1 MTEENRDNHSD
12 QAADPAPVRDE
23 WGQQPDDNFGYASDE
38 ERRANRGLE
47 DWEMV
52 EQMSQSEGDLFA
64 WLRTTVGA
72 IVLGVVAF
80 IAVAYGVYYF
90 LVHYGF
96 HFFTKG

>member
-1 MTEENRDNHSD
+1 MTDTNRDERTGLNSV
-12 QAADPAPVRDE
+12 QNE

-38 ERRANRGLE
+38 ERRAKRGLE

-64 WLRTTVGA
+64 WFRTVVGA
-72 IVLGVVAF
+72 FALGVVAF
-80 IAVAYGVYYF
+80 IVLAYGVYFF

-96 HFFTKG
+96 HFFTTHSGS